1 MEHLLEVL
9 KIVEGA
15 VNADRSKVVSYTNQ
29 LANKLTASG
38 EADAAKRLLRVLGG
52 TNGATL
58 SPALLSSSPR
68 LPVDN
73 ESRLTLAEEHSVS
86 KSDVKVFLSETVTN
100 TVSDFL
106 RYVRAA
112 DLLMAQG
119 VGINPSLLMY
129 GPPGCGKT
137 ELAKYVAA
145 ELQLPLLVARIDTL
159 ISSYLG
165 STAKNIRSLFEH
177 AMARPCVLFLDEF
190 DAIAKLRDDQHELG
204 ELKRVVVSLLQ
215 NIDALDR
222 KTVLL
227 AATNH
232 EHLLDSA
239 VWRRFA
245 YKAHIEKPD
254 QTARLHLL
262 AHFLSGFTTVDEVES
277 FAPVTESMSGAD
289 LRQVAED
296 AKRDAIL
303 DGQTHVSPEALL
315 RRLVVFRLPNETAP
329 NVPLA
334 EKLKATKSIAPDI
347 FTVRRLAA
355 VFGCSTGQVSKLLN
369 SNE

>member
-15 VNADRSKVVSYTNQ
+15 VSADRGKVVSYTNQ
-29 LANKLTASG
+29 LASKLTAAG
-38 EADAAKRLLRVLGG
+38 EADAAKRLLRILGN
-52 TNGATL
+52 TTATTL
-58 SPALLSSSPR
+58 SPAFLSSSPR

-86 KSDVKVFLSETVTN
+86 PVDVKVFLSETVTH
-100 TVSDFL
+100 TIDDFL
-106 RYVRAA
+106 RYIRGA
-112 DLLMAQG
+112 DQLMAKG
-119 VGINPSLLMY
+119 VEINPSLLMH

-137 ELAKYVAA
+137 ELARHIAA

-165 STAKNIRSLFEH
+165 STAKNIRTLFEH

-245 YKAHIEKPD
+245 YKAHIDKPNRPLR
-254 QTARLHLL
+254 THLL
-262 AHFLSGFTTVDEVES
+262 AHFLSGFTTADEAELL
-277 FAPVTESMSGAD
+277 ADVTEGMSGAD
-289 LRQVAED
+289 LRQLAED

-303 DGQTHVSPEALL
+303 DGQSHIAPESLL
-315 RRLVVFRLPNETAP
+315 RRLVALRLPNQTDS
-329 NVPLA
+329 NVLLA
-334 EKLKATKSIAPDI
+334 DKLKAAKAIAPDI

-355 VFGCSTGQVSKLLN
+355 IFRCSTGQVSKLLN
-369 SNE
+369 TN

>member
-15 VNADRSKVVSYTNQ
+15 LNADRSKVFSYTNQ
-29 LANKLTASG
+29 LASKLTDAG
-38 EADAAKRLLRVLGG
+38 EPDAAKRLLRTLGNG
-52 TNGATL
+52 KGATIA
-58 SPALLSSSPR
+58 PAFVGATPR

-86 KSDVKVFLSETVTN
+86 MGEAHVFLSEAISSTVA
-100 TVSDFL
+100 DFL
-106 RYVRAA
+106 RYVRGA
-112 DLLMAQG
+112 DQLMARG

-137 ELAKYVAA
+137 ELARQIAA
-145 ELQLPLLVARIDTL
+145 ELKLPLLVARIDTL

-165 STAKNIRSLFEH
+165 STAKNIRTLFEH
-177 AMARPCVLFLDEF
+177 SMARPCVLFLDEF

-245 YKAHIEKPD
+245 YKVHIEKPD
-254 QTARLHLL
+254 QAARTQILV
-262 AHFLSGFTTVDEVES
+262 HFLSGFTTADE
-277 FAPVTESMSGAD
+277 AAMLATATEGMSGAD
-289 LRQVAED
+289 LRQLAED

-303 DGQTHVSPEALL
+303 AGQPNVTPETLL
-315 RRLVVFRLPNETAP
+315 RRFLAFRLPKETAS

-334 EKLKATKSIAPDI
+334 EKLKAAKAIAPDI

-355 VFGCSTGQVSKLLN
+355 IFGCSTGQVSKLLN
-369 SNE
+369 IKD